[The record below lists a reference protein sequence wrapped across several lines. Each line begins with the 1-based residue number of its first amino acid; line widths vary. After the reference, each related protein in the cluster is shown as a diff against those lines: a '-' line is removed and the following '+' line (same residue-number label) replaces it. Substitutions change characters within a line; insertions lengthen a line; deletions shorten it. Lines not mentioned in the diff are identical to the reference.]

1 MRPDKPADKKGEREK
16 RKKVGKAQ
24 YDPGLKDLVGRRMT
38 SNEVEKMIDEKRST
52 RGKAINFR
60 ELAGLKK

>member
-1 MRPDKPADKKGEREK
+1 MREK
-16 RKKVGKAQ
+16 ANKVGKAQ
-24 YDPGLKDLVGRRMT
+24 YDPGLMDLVGRRIT
-38 SNEVEKMIDEKRST
+38 SNEVEKSIDEKRST